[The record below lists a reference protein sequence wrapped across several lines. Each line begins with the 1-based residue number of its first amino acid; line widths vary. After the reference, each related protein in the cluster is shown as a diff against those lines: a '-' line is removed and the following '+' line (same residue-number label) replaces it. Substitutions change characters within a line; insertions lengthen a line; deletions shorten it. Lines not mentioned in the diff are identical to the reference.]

1 MLTKELKS
9 KIQKLLHENCGIQL
23 YAVLKGTEE
32 KFIKFMNIAD
42 ETDEGDNTSVELLKG
57 FADFL
62 ENKIL
67 SYDDDNEILRLSSA
81 DERANGLYYYDLDE
95 LPTEMEMLKVAAAD
109 TLDISVFNFAQDSL
123 DKIAAFIIVIGN
135 VSNKIVMYKQQ
146 YPVSLL
152 KRDRYMLTP
161 IPHTNRLKKFDQDI
175 LRIDFNCQ
183 FFLIDDTVYIMDIEK
198 MEKVC
203 SFYNIVVN
211 EAKKSVQAIEDMN
224 ILDNVEVLLDELE
237 DISFARKLTRVYK
250 DSKVIGHIDNK
261 AIIEFSRWHTYFK
274 KNPLKLN
281 DKMDK
286 FILDTKKSK
295 NVFLK
300 LLNDDLLTS
309 HLTNH
314 DYESLAKNNA

>member
-23 YAVLKGTEE
+23 YALLRGVEE

-42 ETDEGDNTSVELLKG
+42 ETDEGDNTSLELLKG

-95 LPTEMEMLKVAAAD
+95 LPAEMEMLKAAAAD

-135 VSNKIVMYKQQ
+135 VSNKQQ

-161 IPHTNRLKKFDQDI
+161 IPHANRLKKFDQDI
-175 LRIDFNCQ
+175 LRMDFNCQ
-183 FFLIDDTVYIMDIEK
+183 FFLFDDMVYIMDIEK

-211 EAKKSVQAIEDMN
+211 EAKKSVQAIENMN

-250 DSKVIGHIDNK
+250 DSKVIGHVDNK

-295 NVFLK
+295 SVFLK